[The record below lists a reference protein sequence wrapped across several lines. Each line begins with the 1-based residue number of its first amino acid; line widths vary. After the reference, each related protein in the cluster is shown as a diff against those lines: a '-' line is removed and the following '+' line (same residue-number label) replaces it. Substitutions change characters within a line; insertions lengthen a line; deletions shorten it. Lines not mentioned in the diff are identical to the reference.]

1 MTYSA
6 LLLDVALESFHEPS
20 HLKGKGQ
27 VVMATS
33 RARRDDQRAGE
44 AIRRQHVAEARA
56 ERNAM
61 ALCEEEQRRAM
72 AEAALREEQQRS
84 AARNRERQDALMKL
98 ASTQVLFNERG
109 QEIFRAQA
117 QIVCLERKNKI
128 LADEKND
135 FSRQLSTELIYC
147 ASLKADLKSSQDEAM
162 LEQNALKNEVQRLN
176 AGWVEEKARS
186 IALQAATPV
195 RCIRFRANVWV

>member
-1 MTYSA
+1 
-6 LLLDVALESFHEPS
+6 
-20 HLKGKGQ
+20 
-27 VVMATS
+27 
-33 RARRDDQRAGE
+33 
-44 AIRRQHVAEARA
+44 
-56 ERNAM
+56 M

-195 RCIRFRANVWV
+195 